1 MNKLKVKPIDII
13 NAAIAEVY
21 GKQAVVLLTL
31 FSTLNNKGKEKEE
44 IEVYQNKLAAI
55 CSTVPKSWGQ
65 HVRAMY
71 KSYLYTAEYLDEFK
85 EYIAGRLREIYDSN
99 KRDYYWGT

>member
-31 FSTLNNKGKEKEE
+31 FSTLNNKGKEK
-44 IEVYQNKLAAI
+44 NN
-55 CSTVPKSWGQ
+55 
-65 HVRAMY
+65 R
-71 KSYLYTAEYLDEFK
+71 LD
-85 EYIAGRLREIYDSN
+85 
-99 KRDYYWGT
+99 

>member
-31 FSTLNNKGKEKEE
+31 FSTLN
-44 IEVYQNKLAAI
+44 I
-55 CSTVPKSWGQ
+55 
-65 HVRAMY
+65 
-71 KSYLYTAEYLDEFK
+71 
-85 EYIAGRLREIYDSN
+85 RER
-99 KRDYYWGT
+99 KK

>member
-31 FSTLNNKGKEKEE
+31 FSTLNNKGKEK
-44 IEVYQNKLAAI
+44 IIDWTDDYSKL
-55 CSTVPKSWGQ
+55 P
-65 HVRAMY
+65 R
-71 KSYLYTAEYLDEFK
+71 YTKTINLGEQSAK
-85 EYIAGRLREIYDSN
+85 AQKGI
-99 KRDYYWGT
+99 